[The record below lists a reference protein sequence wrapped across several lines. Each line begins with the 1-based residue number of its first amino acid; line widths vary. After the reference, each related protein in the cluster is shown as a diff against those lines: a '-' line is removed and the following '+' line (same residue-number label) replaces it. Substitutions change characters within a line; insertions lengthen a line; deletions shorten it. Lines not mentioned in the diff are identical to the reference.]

1 MLSLFRFLPSKGP
14 VDLALGMAG
23 VRLGERM
30 LYVGAG
36 IPVLFAKAA
45 GKVGLTGQASAVV
58 ASPAEA
64 AVLEAAA
71 VREGV
76 LVEVAAAPP
85 GSWPCEAAS
94 FDVAIVDGNQ
104 LLSGEAHL
112 QSALC
117 ADVLRA
123 VRAGGRVLVVHSR
136 PRGWIG
142 RLGFETGRPADGLAQ
157 RITEILNRAGFG
169 PVRFLADR
177 EGLTF
182 VEAFRPRSR
191 ARDIVPS

>member
-45 GKVGLTGQASAVV
+45 GKVGLPGQASAVV

-76 LVEVAAAPP
+76 LVEVAAGPP
-85 GSWPCEAAS
+85 GSRPCGA
-94 FDVAIVDGNQ
+94 
-104 LLSGEAHL
+104 
-112 QSALC
+112 
-117 ADVLRA
+117 
-123 VRAGGRVLVVHSR
+123 
-136 PRGWIG
+136 
-142 RLGFETGRPADGLAQ
+142 
-157 RITEILNRAGFG
+157 AGFDGAVG
-169 PVRFLADR
+169 P
-177 EGLTF
+177 GT
-182 VEAFRPRSR
+182 P
-191 ARDIVPS
+191 